1 MARDEKTLAST
12 TGTIL
17 VVEDEQ
23 AQRET
28 LCAFLGEEYTMLEAG
43 NGAEALAHVSE
54 NSVDLIFLDLRLG
67 REDGLEILKRL
78 RAEAPGLPV
87 IMLTAHGTPEHAFT
101 AYRHGAV
108 HFMSKPY
115 KLDELKERVRY
126 EFEAAALRREK
137 ENLEGVRAE
146 FAGQPL
152 LGQSPE
158 LKRVLANCCI
168 CLSADAK

>member
-1 MARDEKTLAST
+1 MASEDKTLGSAA
-12 TGTIL
+12 GTIL

-28 LCAFLGEEYTMLEAG
+28 LCAFLGEDYTMLEAA
-43 NGAEALAHVSE
+43 NGAEALNHVRDHA
-54 NSVDLIFLDLRLG
+54 VDLAFLDLRLG
-67 REDGLEILKRL
+67 RENGLDILRKL
-78 RAEAPGLPV
+78 REEAPGLPV

-126 EFEAAALRREK
+126 E
-137 ENLEGVRAE
+137 
-146 FAGQPL
+146 
-152 LGQSPE
+152 
-158 LKRVLANCCI
+158 
-168 CLSADAK
+168 LSLIHI

>member
-54 NSVDLIFLDLRLG
+54 NPVDLVFLDH
-67 REDGLEILKRL
+67 EDGARGASERLLVSGHGVSPAEI
-78 RAEAPGLPV
+78 
-87 IMLTAHGTPEHAFT
+87 
-101 AYRHGAV
+101 
-108 HFMSKPY
+108 
-115 KLDELKERVRY
+115 
-126 EFEAAALRREK
+126 RR
-137 ENLEGVRAE
+137 
-146 FAGQPL
+146 
-152 LGQSPE
+152 
-158 LKRVLANCCI
+158 
-168 CLSADAK
+168 